1 MSHQRTTRRMTIKR
15 AMLASSAVAALT
27 LTGCSMGSDSG
38 TSAASSATSAA
49 ASAASN
55 ASGSSSAAPS
65 TDVST
70 SPVSESSSPSS
81 ASSSVA
87 ASSVA
92 LPADTQLAKAAANKL
107 SFSVPKSWTVVD
119 GELGKQDAVK
129 KQLEP
134 VAKKSGMSPEKYVAQ
149 MTSAADVLAI
159 DATGAQ
165 RFNDNINVLKVT
177 RPSLAGKAQLEKEL
191 NQLNAAS
198 GANGSNSSSDMK
210 VTTGEYSRITTP
222 AGAGEQMEYTLTTK
236 GVTVHGVSMVIP
248 NGSGSYSML
257 TVSASAADKA
267 AEYAK
272 TVAETAQKM

>member
-1 MSHQRTTRRMTIKR
+1 
-15 AMLASSAVAALT
+15 
-27 LTGCSMGSDSG
+27 
-38 TSAASSATSAA
+38 
-49 ASAASN
+49 
-55 ASGSSSAAPS
+55 
-65 TDVST
+65 
-70 SPVSESSSPSS
+70 
-81 ASSSVA
+81 
-87 ASSVA
+87 
-92 LPADTQLAKAAANKL
+92 L

-119 GELGKQDAVK
+119 GELGKQDVVK

-177 RPSLAGKAQLEKEL
+177 RPSLPGKAQLEKEL
-191 NQLNAAS
+191 DRLNANNGAS
-198 GANGSNSSSDMK
+198 GSSNSSGLK
-210 VTTGEYSRITTP
+210 ITTGEYSRITTP
-222 AGAGEQMEYTLTTK
+222 AGAGEQMTYTMTVK
-236 GVTVHGVSMVIP
+236 DFAVHGVSMVMP

-257 TVSASAADKA
+257 TVSASAAGKA